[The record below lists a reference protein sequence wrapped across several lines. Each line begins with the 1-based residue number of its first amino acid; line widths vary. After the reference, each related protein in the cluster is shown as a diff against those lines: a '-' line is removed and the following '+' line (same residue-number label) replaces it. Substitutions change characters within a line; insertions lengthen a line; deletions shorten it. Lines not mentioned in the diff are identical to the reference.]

1 MLECCQYN
9 LDRKEFASAWT
20 GRLRLVWGH
29 VNVLVGDGGVLQ
41 EVPRKMELTV
51 MKTLRSLI
59 ARVSADNTRRSVC
72 SRPRVRRD
80 PLCETLEGRRLLST
94 AASSVASGMPER
106 GGMWA
111 ARHAAGGGSAAAEIA
126 HFGNQGGHGVHG
138 SGLAELAHSHA
149 AGSFTPKG

>member
-1 MLECCQYN
+1 VDTLFT
-9 LDRKEFASAWT
+9 LSV
-20 GRLRLVWGH
+20 GGH

-59 ARVSADNTRRSVC
+59 ARVSAGNTRRSAS

-94 AASSVASGMPER
+94 AASTVASGMPAW
-106 GGMWA
+106 GGLGA

-126 HFGNQGGHGVHG
+126 HFGNHGGHGVHG
-138 SGLAELAHSHA
+138 SGLAQLAHSHA
-149 AGSFTPKG
+149 AGSFTPKA